1 MWSSQKWGSLIRH
14 SFHFDWDRSLH
25 CALEQDEPWRWGV
38 LQESPFQSAGSQ
50 SQPSVPSD
58 WGVEMNIT
66 FPLLRNQ
73 RLAASGL
80 FADGSTHMAQKEAGL
95 PKRESCTSGKTASHS
110 KVHKRNHYPAAVCT
124 SLCCQ
129 GFPNQKNCAQLFIY
143 TYTTGS
149 QEYTK

>member
-1 MWSSQKWGSLIRH
+1 MWSSQKWGSLIKH
-14 SFHFDWDRSLH
+14 SFHFGWGRSLH

-50 SQPSVPSD
+50 SQPSAPSD

-95 PKRESCTSGKTASHS
+95 PKQESCTSGKTASHS
-110 KVHKRNHYPAAVCT
+110 KVHKRNHYPVAVCVH
-124 SLCCQ
+124 LCVV
-129 GFPNQKNCAQLFIY
+129 KA
-143 TYTTGS
+143 S
-149 QEYTK
+149 QTRRIVHSFSYIHI